1 LGFLYT
7 ASRLRDGHGVHYGKM
22 GHHARDVSTK
32 TAMENLVLY
41 GFKKKGITSYF
52 MKWVPSL
59 KYFGLSKRGDRE
71 GRR

>member
-1 LGFLYT
+1 
-7 ASRLRDGHGVHYGKM
+7 M

-32 TAMENLVLY
+32 MAMENLVLN